1 MQNETTQKNQ
11 TLVKPESKKPNETGS
26 IRVEGFVKIYDPNN
40 KEIFVEKRA

>member
-11 TLVKPESKKPNETGS
+11 NAVQPESKKPNETGS
-26 IRVEGFVKIYDPNN
+26 IRVEGFVKIYDPNS